1 MEKEIEHR
9 QMDSNRQACLYRSGR
24 LSIYQL
30 PVAEVKRI
38 NEVNEQNARRGTHS
52 QSTPVPKVTDGFYV
66 FDIERKKC
74 HQILVHRVD
83 YRPRPSPSVRRV
95 VKFSEKR
102 YAPCRAKKLRLATPS
117 NYRDQESLLPGIAD
131 PYDSTLKKN
140 LTPWMCNRIPDISV
154 KATGVFS
161 SFSEPWVYCSSHFPS
176 HRVYWEL
183 KSKFLD
189 EYDYD
194 AATEIQDVDAF
205 AMWLGIDFA
214 LQVDKDKHL
223 KLEVLDRVAYRASSY
238 TTDLWQQEGVQN
250 IDTFV
255 YVYHGPVHYENES
268 GVISTDDDLAD
279 IHGAVRAYFTKRTE
293 FEDQSEYRFAVSTPG
308 TPCDEIFELDISED
322 LRQLTS
328 PMR

>member
-1 MEKEIEHR
+1 MEKEMEHS
-9 QMDSNRQACLYRSGR
+9 QMDPNRQACLYRSDR
-24 LSIYQL
+24 LAICPLSEGDVTRQ
-30 PVAEVKRI
+30 
-38 NEVNEQNARRGTHS
+38 NEKIEQATLRVTHS
-52 QSTPVPKVTDGFYV
+52 PSTPVPKITNGFSV
-66 FDIERKKC
+66 LDIEREQC
-74 HQILVHRVD
+74 HMILVHRVD

-117 NYRDQESLLPGIAD
+117 YYRDQESLPLGIAD
-131 PYDSTLKKN
+131 PNENKLRKN
-140 LTPWMCNRIPDISV
+140 ATPWAHNRFPYISV
-154 KATGVFS
+154 KATAVFS
-161 SFSEPWVYCSSHFPS
+161 SDSEPWVYCASHLSSYHTS
-176 HRVYWEL
+176 RNL
-183 KSKFLD
+183 KAKFSD

-223 KLEVLDRVAYRASSY
+223 KMEDFYREAYTASNHS
-238 TTDLWQQEGVQN
+238 

-255 YVYHGPVHYENES
+255 YVYHGPVHYEDES
-268 GVISTDDDLAD
+268 GVIATNDDWTD

-293 FEDQSEYRFAVSTPG
+293 FSDQSEYRFAVSTHG
-308 TPCDEIFELDISED
+308 TPRDKVFWLDVSEE
-322 LRQLTS
+322 LRQHTS

>member
-1 MEKEIEHR
+1 MEQR
-9 QMDSNRQACLYRSGR
+9 DVDSNRQTYWRRSGR
-24 LSIYQL
+24 LKIDL
-30 PVAEVKRI
+30 GVLR
-38 NEVNEQNARRGTHS
+38 
-52 QSTPVPKVTDGFYV
+52 STRSESTSASKNTDCFKVS
-66 FDIERKKC
+66 DIGRKQC
-74 HQILVHRVD
+74 HMIFVHRVD
-83 YRPRPSPSVRRV
+83 YRPKPSPSIGKV
-95 VKFSEKR
+95 VKFSKR
-102 YAPCRAKKLRLATPS
+102 CYAPCRAKKLWLATPS
-117 NYRDQESLLPGIAD
+117 YYRDEETLPPGIAD
-131 PYDSTLKKN
+131 PDESTLKKN
-140 LTPWMCNRIPDISV
+140 LTPWMRNRIPYGNV
-154 KATGVFS
+154 KAEAVFS
-161 SFSEPWVYCSSHFPS
+161 PSREPWVYCTSHLPS
-176 HRVYWEL
+176 HRVYREL

-255 YVYHGPVHYENES
+255 YVYHGPVHYEDES
-268 GVISTDDDLAD
+268 GVIATNDDWTD
-279 IHGAVRAYFTKRTE
+279 IHGAIRAYFTKRTE

-308 TPCDEIFELDISED
+308 TPCEEIFELDISED